1 MGSVKDKFENYD
13 EEYENEN
20 EDKNENEYQPSGA
33 GDSRSYE
40 ILLNEYLQE

>member
-13 EEYENEN
+13 EEYEHEN
-20 EDKNENEYQPSGA
+20 EDKNENEYQLSGA
-33 GDSRSYE
+33 GGPRSYE